1 MSACIVCANPSFH
14 ELFLRDTA
22 GLANGMIQGLLLP
35 MSSKGV
41 LENFKPQ
48 RRGTCLVERCAQTVE
63 AACGSCRE
71 AGCPRCSIA
80 AELRAAEARLNAE
93 RDTEISELGVDIEG
107 LLNDMITQFCTV
119 HVALGREL
127 AGQWYGRR
135 SFQVSAA
142 ADGAPR

>member
-35 MSSKGV
+35 MGSKGI
-41 LENFKPQ
+41 LDNFKPQ

-63 AACGSCRE
+63 AACMGCRK

-80 AELRAAEARLNAE
+80 AELRAAEARLEAE
-93 RDTEISELGVDIEG
+93 RDAEIVELGVDIEG
-107 LLNDMITQFCTV
+107 LIDAIIKQFCTA
-119 HVALGREL
+119 HVALGKEL
-127 AGQWYGRR
+127 AGQWYVRR

-142 ADGAPR
+142 ADGASR